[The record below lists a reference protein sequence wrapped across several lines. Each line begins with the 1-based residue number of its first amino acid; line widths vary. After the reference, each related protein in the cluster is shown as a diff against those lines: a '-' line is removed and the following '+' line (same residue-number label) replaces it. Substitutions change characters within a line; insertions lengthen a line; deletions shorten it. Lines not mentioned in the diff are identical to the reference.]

1 MSALC
6 NEKPFMRRLKFGF
19 VFFVL
24 FISCGWSGAEEKPY
38 PTHKQVELTGV
49 VREGFG
55 FDANRKREE
64 YFFLRLDKAI
74 SVDADQFSDERKGV
88 RDIQLVP
95 LSDVAIGSF
104 LDKRIAIKGKLFHS
118 FSAHHHKKVLLEV
131 GETNDAR
138 AVSKP

>member
-1 MSALC
+1 
-6 NEKPFMRRLKFGF
+6 MRHLSFGF
-19 VFFVL
+19 VFLVL
-24 FISCGWSGAEEKPY
+24 FVGCAWSGAEEKPY

-64 YFFLRLDKAI
+64 YYFLHLDKAI

-88 RDIQLVP
+88 RDVQLVP

-104 LDKRIAIKGKLFHS
+104 LGKGIAIKGKLFHS

-131 GETNDAR
+131 GKANNAR
-138 AVSKP
+138 PVSKP